1 MGETINKV
9 NLGKEIADLVDL
21 PQTTVKK
28 IVDSIWELI
37 KQKLVNGDQVS
48 IAGFGNF
55 YVKVRPARVGRN
67 PRTGE
72 PIQINATNTLGFKA
86 SKSLKESVN

>member
-28 IVDSIWELI
+28 VVDSIWELI

-72 PIQINATNTLGFKA
+72 AIQINASNTLGFKA
-86 SKSLKESVN
+86 SKTLKESVN